1 MGDKRLVSDID
12 KFTTNE
18 NHDHLQIAALAAW
31 KSCASDDP
39 KLHKVLMN
47 YAEYGKYSV
56 QWYSIE
62 LLGSLR
68 VEEAMPILEKISKE
82 SGDNDLRVRAE
93 EALFKIKRVAG
104 IQNN

>member
-1 MGDKRLVSDID
+1 MGDEQLVLDIE

-18 NHDHLQIAALAAW
+18 NHDNHQIAALAAW

-39 KLHKVLMN
+39 KLHKILIN

-56 QWYSIE
+56 KWYSIG
-62 LLGSLR
+62 LLGTLL

-82 SGDNDLRVRAE
+82 SGDNDLRVKAE
-93 EALFKIKRVAG
+93 EALSKIKRIAG
-104 IQNN
+104 I